1 MVRSCINSRKKKKS
15 SCSLNSLTDDLL
27 IEVLHRLSSG
37 KLIYQCKTVC
47 KRWCSLLSSPDFL
60 RRTPIPSTVILNP
73 YADYGQILLL
83 DSDFGASISDPA
95 QSFKFLTSCHDLLL
109 VSPKEGD
116 YRGTCCILN
125 PFTMD
130 FLPLPRMWSSVAVFG
145 FVFEPYDYCCPPN
158 TRYRFRVVRFPQFGY
173 STYQS
178 NFEFQLYS
186 SETNEWTN
194 GCEMPMMLHKEDFA
208 FLRLFSSPISF
219 QGKLYWYGDHRIIAF
234 DPFNFA
240 NTCVIDYPQVE
251 RLYSLL
257 ENPHNYCV
265 LGVHRGSLRV
275 LDLPAPPLPAPW
287 TGFRAGCNISK
298 CILSLWELNDH
309 KTGCDQWSLVHQVF
323 ISELVSN
330 DYRVVQELTTKSCP
344 DIIPVALHPSDGD
357 CVFLWIGGLILSCN
371 MQNREMEVV
380 GENPGFSNP
389 CIQLEVPWGPAPRT
403 LLQNPLT

>member
-219 QGKLYWYGDHRIIAF
+219 QGKLYW
-234 DPFNFA
+234 
-240 NTCVIDYPQVE
+240 
-251 RLYSLL
+251 
-257 ENPHNYCV
+257 
-265 LGVHRGSLRV
+265 GSLRV